1 MGIGVMAGI
10 TRLCKPYF
18 IGIPGD
24 FLRFL
29 HILAFIEM
37 TAIEFFDI
45 VESESDDI
53 TDERPEESVWTR

>member
-45 VESESDDI
+45 VESEQ
-53 TDERPEESVWTR
+53 